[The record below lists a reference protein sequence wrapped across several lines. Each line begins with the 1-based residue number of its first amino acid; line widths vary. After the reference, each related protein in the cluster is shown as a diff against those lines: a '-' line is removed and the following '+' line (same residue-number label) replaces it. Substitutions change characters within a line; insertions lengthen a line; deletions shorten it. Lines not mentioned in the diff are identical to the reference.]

1 MYNEFLHFT
10 LSKGFAMSNI
20 QSTDVSA
27 SVRESFNFSVDK
39 FPLFGPDNMPTDQY
53 GLFRDDTGYLKG
65 VKSVSPRY
73 VPHTTDDVCAL
84 VDAAGEAFDG
94 DIDCKTHFRNGHY
107 VNIMPTAEK
116 RIAIYNETDS
126 DNIFPRIIINAGYDG
141 KAFSATM
148 GYYRD
153 ACSNL
158 AMMRQVNGT
167 TVSIRHTSG
176 LRGHMNSL
184 ISAFNTL
191 KDSWGNLTTV
201 IRSLESQEVRM
212 ADFLNEIYPQPS
224 AEQVALANTGQA
236 VRAVTSH
243 ENRTKAI
250 WKRLN
255 VERTRTGRPQMTN
268 TVSAWEAYNA
278 IQGYVQHD
286 AQAKEGF
293 KGEFDRI
300 LRASN
305 SADVRKAEK
314 LVLAMAS

>member
-1 MYNEFLHFT
+1 MNN
-10 LSKGFAMSNI
+10 NI
-20 QSTDVSA
+20 QSQDVSA
-27 SVRESFNFSVDK
+27 SVREAFNFNVEK
-39 FPLFGPDNMPTDQY
+39 YPLSAVMGTEVLPTDQY

-94 DIDCKTHFRNGHY
+94 EIACNTHFRNGHY
-107 VNIMPTAEK
+107 VSIEPTAEQ
-116 RIAIYNETDS
+116 RTAIYNETDS

-148 GYYRD
+148 GYFRD

-158 AMMRQVNGT
+158 AMMRRVSGT

-176 LRGHMNSL
+176 LRGHMNDL
-184 ISAFNTL
+184 IATFNTL

-201 IRSLESQEVRM
+201 IRSLESTDVRM
-212 ADFLNEIYPQPS
+212 ADFLNEIYGQPTPE
-224 AEQVALANTGQA
+224 AIALAATGQS
-236 VRAVTSH
+236 VRAVTTH
-243 ENRTKAI
+243 QNRTEAI

-255 VERTRTGRPQMTN
+255 RERVTTGRPQMTN

-278 IQGYVQHD
+278 VQGFVQHD
-286 AQAKEGF
+286 AQAKQGF
-293 KGEFDRI
+293 KGSFDRI

-305 SADVRKAEK
+305 DANVRKAEK
-314 LVLAMAS
+314 LVLELVA

>member
-1 MYNEFLHFT
+1 
-10 LSKGFAMSNI
+10 MSNI

-39 FPLFGPDNMPTDQY
+39 FPLYGPDNMPTDQY

-94 DIDCKTHFRNGHY
+94 EIDCKTHFRNGHY
-107 VNIMPTAEK
+107 VNIMPTAEQ
-116 RIAIYNETDS
+116 RTAIYNDTDS
-126 DNIFPRIIINAGYDG
+126 DNIWPRIVINAGYDG

-176 LRGHMNSL
+176 LRGHMDSL
-184 ISAFNTL
+184 IATFNTL
-191 KDSWGNLTTV
+191 KDSWGNLLTV
-201 IRSLESQEVRM
+201 IRSLESQDVRM
-212 ADFLNEIYPQPS
+212 TDFLNEIYPQPT

-236 VRAVTSH
+236 VRAVTTH

>member
-1 MYNEFLHFT
+1 MT
-10 LSKGFAMSNI
+10 NI
-20 QSTDVSA
+20 QSSDVSA

-65 VKSVSPRY
+65 MKSVSPRY

-107 VNIMPTAEK
+107 VNIMPTAEQ
-116 RIAIYNETDS
+116 RTAIYNDTDS
-126 DNIFPRIIINAGYDG
+126 DNIWPRIVINAGYDG

-176 LRGHMNSL
+176 LRGHMDSL
-184 ISAFNTL
+184 IATFNTL
-191 KDSWGNLTTV
+191 KDSWGNLLTV
-201 IRSLESQEVRM
+201 IRSLESQDVRM
-212 ADFLNEIYPQPS
+212 TDFLNEIYPQPT

>member
-1 MYNEFLHFT
+1 
-10 LSKGFAMSNI
+10 
-20 QSTDVSA
+20 
-27 SVRESFNFSVDK
+27 
-39 FPLFGPDNMPTDQY
+39 MPTDQY

-107 VNIMPTAEK
+107 VNIMPTAEQ
-116 RIAIYNETDS
+116 RTAIYNDTDS
-126 DNIFPRIIINAGYDG
+126 DNIWPRIVINAGYDG

-176 LRGHMNSL
+176 LRGHMDSL
-184 ISAFNTL
+184 IATFNTL
-191 KDSWGNLTTV
+191 KDSWGNLLTV
-201 IRSLESQEVRM
+201 IRSLESQDVRM
-212 ADFLNEIYPQPS
+212 TDFLNEIYPQPT

-236 VRAVTSH
+236 VRAVTTH